1 VKTEALIG
9 GLGGANMRSN
19 GFEGMVCS
27 IAAVLSALGD
37 RWGSLIVRDLFLG
50 LSRFDDLRRS
60 TGITNATLSD
70 RLKTLEQ
77 NALIERRLYQTRPDR
92 YEYVLTAKGR
102 DLGLVMQAMVQVG
115 DKWTSEGG
123 SGPPLRFVDR
133 RSGRGVKLATVLP
146 DTGEAVGLR
155 DLKIEIGP
163 GADEV
168 MKWRLNPSGSPPT
181 GD

>member
-1 VKTEALIG
+1 
-9 GLGGANMRSN
+9 MRSN

-37 RWGSLIVRDLFLG
+37 RWGSVIVRDLFLG

-77 NALIERRLYQTRPDR
+77 NRLIERRRYQTRPDR

-115 DKWTSEGG
+115 DKWTSEGTN
-123 SGPPLRFVDR
+123 GPPLRFVDK
-133 RSGRGVKLATVLP
+133 RSGKAVKLATIRP
-146 DTGEAVGLR
+146 DTGETVVLG
-155 DLKIEIGP
+155 DLKIEAGP

-168 MKWRLNPSGSPPT
+168 MKWRLNPSGYPPIVE
-181 GD
+181 